1 MFYKTY
7 KNTWKLKNYKKK
19 CIEMAR
25 TKIPIKIAIITET
38 CNEWLNISQNETI
51 VKKSKQS

>member
-1 MFYKTY
+1 
-7 KNTWKLKNYKKK
+7 
-19 CIEMAR
+19 MAR